1 MTTTTAMIP
10 PISVGD
16 EDVGVF
22 VGEASGGDEED
33 GKVIVVITDVMV
45 VTGVGV
51 MREDSFAQY
60 RARNVTLADDTPSSS
75 QLIVTSLMPVQ

>member
-60 RARNVTLADDTPSSS
+60 
-75 QLIVTSLMPVQ
+75 PVDIQHVQYRHTYNTT